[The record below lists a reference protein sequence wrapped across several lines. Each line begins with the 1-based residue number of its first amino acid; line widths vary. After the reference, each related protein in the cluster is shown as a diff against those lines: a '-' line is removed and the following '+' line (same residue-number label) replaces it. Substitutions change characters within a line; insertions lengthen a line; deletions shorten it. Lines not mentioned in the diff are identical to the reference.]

1 MSQSIKTKA
10 GDILPVRCYT
20 DDEVGVSTDGRE
32 FCSTLFDNFKL
43 PEGKW
48 VKLGPI
54 SHKGEFNEELAA
66 FVKELIRNDKDI
78 PFKERGACLSYFI
91 KMIEAQGEILWS
103 NPMGKPE
110 VGRDKKYSSH
120 DTSGKSIAYH
130 EAWHARLKLWKQ
142 YEDLV
147 IKEDEIAVVLLKPNK

>member
-103 NPMGKPE
+103 NPMGKNPPFE
-110 VGRDKKYSSH
+110 YIKDELAKWQS
-120 DTSGKSIAYH
+120 
-130 EAWHARLKLWKQ
+130 
-142 YEDLV
+142 YEDRV
-147 IKEDEIAVVLLKPNK
+147 IKGNEILAVLFKPNK